1 MQTVQSVESG
11 KNVQIVKKK
20 WKKCTKWQS
29 GSKWTAM
36 SRGSALAPHPSA
48 ERPKL
53 ARRSRARPK
62 LPKFGARVSSSAKI
76 AQIELNSQ
84 IA

>member
-1 MQTVQSVESG
+1 MQIVQSVESG
-11 KNVQIVKKK
+11 KNEQTVESGKNVQSG
-20 WKKCTKWQS
+20 QS
-29 GSKWTAM
+29 GSKWTAV
-36 SRGSALAPHPSA
+36 SRGSVLAPHPSA

-62 LPKFGARVSSSAKI
+62 FGARVLSSAKI